1 MKGSEERE
9 PTVML
14 PMLWLPA
21 ELILVCI
28 CDHSANMCA
37 RLVCVSKAVRLHL
50 LQTARDSNDEA
61 ARAAGVGGSAQAEKW
76 SPREMAVS
84 GPGDPRETG
93 PTCTRGREKPRETV
107 PHSPISAFSRPDVDC
122 TRGTAVRNLKG
133 LSRNSYL
140 RAQALGQRYKV
151 QL

>member
-28 CDHSANMCA
+28 CDRSANMCA

-61 ARAAGVGGSAQAEKW
+61 ARAAGVGAGRNGAREKW
-76 SPREMAVS
+76 RFQDLKTPEKP
-84 GPGDPRETG
+84 GPPAPGGERS
-93 PTCTRGREKPRETV
+93 REKRCPTLRSQLSLDPTLTV
-107 PHSPISAFSRPDVDC
+107 H
-122 TRGTAVRNLKG
+122 G
-133 LSRNSYL
+133 
-140 RAQALGQRYKV
+140 V